1 MFSCNGLVL
10 NYAIIMYNKSKSKNK
25 KIKMDKVFPDKVKYD
40 ILPIWENHRAKGGFT
55 PLFYPEGSSSP
66 PDQRGR
72 RVITIYVTYQ
82 DLIQI
87 GIFIVDLVRLC
98 YIIFKGKK

>member
-1 MFSCNGLVL
+1 M
-10 NYAIIMYNKSKSKNK
+10 K

-66 PDQRGR
+66 PGQR
-72 RVITIYVTYQ
+72 
-82 DLIQI
+82 
-87 GIFIVDLVRLC
+87 
-98 YIIFKGKK
+98 

>member
-55 PLFYPEGSSSP
+55 PLFYPKGSSSP

>member
-10 NYAIIMYNKSKSKNK
+10 NYAIIMYNKSKSKNE

-55 PLFYPEGSSSP
+55 PLFT
-66 PDQRGR
+66 R
-72 RVITIYVTYQ
+72 RVQVALQ
-82 DLIQI
+82 AKDEE
-87 GIFIVDLVRLC
+87 G
-98 YIIFKGKK
+98 

>member
-10 NYAIIMYNKSKSKNK
+10 NYAIIMYNKSKSKNE
-25 KIKMDKVFPDKVKYD
+25 KIKIDKVFPDKVKYD

-66 PDQRGR
+66 PGQR
-72 RVITIYVTYQ
+72 
-82 DLIQI
+82 
-87 GIFIVDLVRLC
+87 
-98 YIIFKGKK
+98 